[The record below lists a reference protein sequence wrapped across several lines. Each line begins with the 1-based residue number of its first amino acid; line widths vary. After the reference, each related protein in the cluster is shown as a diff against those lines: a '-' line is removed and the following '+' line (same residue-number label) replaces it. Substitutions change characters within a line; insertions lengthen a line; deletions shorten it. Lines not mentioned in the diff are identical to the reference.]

1 MSTDSCVRTL
11 ELSSRK
17 HSHSP
22 KTCRQSTANQKIPGP
37 ALQDP
42 HSKLCCGIR
51 VGIVTLGR
59 GLVDG
64 MISTIL
70 CELLVHELTTT
81 ITMNPEDQRMRQAA
95 VIVVDLC

>member
-11 ELSSRK
+11 ELSRRK
-17 HSHSP
+17 HSHFP

-37 ALQDP
+37 SFQDP
-42 HSKLCCGIR
+42 HTELCCGVR
-51 VGIVTLGR
+51 VGVVTLGR

-70 CELLVHELTTT
+70 RELFVHELTTT
-81 ITMNPEDQRMRQAA
+81 ITMDPEDQRMWQVT